1 MSTGRPKGKSKDPPC
16 EISYNPTGRQFGCSQ
31 HQVFWAASERW
42 PEPVELCPIGRM
54 EKSLEDVW
62 RIGNQRDQLRSYL
75 SAFLAVHNGIKEVR
89 DNATKYLKNGMS
101 HSSGAAGK
109 GTVSNTP
116 PPLSAT
122 TQGANVGDGGLSG
135 KSDPAE
141 PRTATPEKAPEDSQD
156 STWCGKRSPHAPHHW
171 NANVPCHIDCNETGR
186 NCPGVSEAPTPVLI
200 SGYADFAVADN
211 KGDADGS

>member
-1 MSTGRPKGKSKDPPC
+1 
-16 EISYNPTGRQFGCSQ
+16 
-31 HQVFWAASERW
+31 
-42 PEPVELCPIGRM
+42 M

-141 PRTATPEKAPEDSQD
+141 PRTATPEKAPE
-156 STWCGKRSPHAPHHW
+156 GSPTIRKVSILRGRARE
-171 NANVPCHIDCNETGR
+171 AAEKTGAKGEDLVLMWWSVDEVR
-186 NCPGVSEAPTPVLI
+186 VERIVGDPVSWLLARMGL
-200 SGYADFAVADN
+200 A
-211 KGDADGS
+211 